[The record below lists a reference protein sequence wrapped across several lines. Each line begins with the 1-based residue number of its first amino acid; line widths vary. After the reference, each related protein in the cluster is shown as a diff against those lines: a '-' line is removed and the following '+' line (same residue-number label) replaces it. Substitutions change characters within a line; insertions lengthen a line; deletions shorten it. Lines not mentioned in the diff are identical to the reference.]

1 MTDFDPRHYG
11 KKRVSDILKG
21 ACSKL
26 VLENGHHHNPCYG
39 TLKDLSRR
47 EIFHFIEELIGLGI
61 LIVED
66 EVFPTLEISRKGKQL
81 LGLKRKIKV
90 DFPMDLCPT
99 PIPPFDIDMY
109 GHLNNVRLVQA
120 KDEGI
125 PPYCVVPNSTLMQ
138 MCTRTVEQVED
149 LEDIKGFGPAR
160 THKYGELF
168 VQAITGYQSEKKGR
182 DSKMNN
188 GFYLV

>member
-1 MTDFDPRHYG
+1 MTDFDSRRYG

-21 ACSKL
+21 ACSKF

-39 TLKDLSRR
+39 TLKDLSRQK
-47 EIFHFIEELIGLGI
+47 IIHFIDTLIDSGI

-66 EVFPTLEISRKGKQL
+66 EMFPTLKLSKKGKHL

-90 DFPMDLCPT
+90 DFPLDLDPT
-99 PIPPFDIDMY
+99 PIPPFDIEMY
-109 GHLNNVRLVQA
+109 GYLNNIRLVQA

-138 MCTRTVEQVED
+138 MCTVSPKHIDD
-149 LEDIKGFGPAR
+149 LENIKGFGPAR

-168 VQAITGYQSEKKGR
+168 VQAISSYGSEKK
-182 DSKMNN
+182 SS
-188 GFYLV
+188 